1 VTAVG
6 GGVLHVTNGDAA
18 VPLLRAAGVEGTI
31 LPWRDVLHDGPVP
44 AVDAAELRE
53 VRAGFL
59 RSQGWVGDGDRFA
72 DRDRLLE
79 AADELVLWFEHD
91 LYDQLQLAQVLTSSD
106 APARLVQTD
115 DHLPE
120 VDLAALAP
128 VPVDDAERRFARRV
142 WDAFRA
148 PDPAGL
154 QELAVDGDELPHL
167 RTAVARLL
175 EEYPSA
181 ANGLARSEQQALDA
195 VAAGAAARL
204 DAFAAA
210 QAREEARFMG
220 DTSFFAL
227 LERLEPLVGRHPELG
242 TTERGRRVLAFEEQ
256 FVTRRWIGGVEI
268 VPPTPRWR
276 WDGVDRR
283 LVTMLAA

>member
-1 VTAVG
+1 VTAVD

-18 VPLLRAAGVEGTI
+18 VPLLRAAGVEGPI

-44 AVDAAELRE
+44 ALDAAQLRE
-53 VRAGFL
+53 VRARFL
-59 RSQGWVGDGDRFA
+59 RSQGRAGDDGSFA
-72 DRDRLLE
+72 GRDHLLE

-91 LYDQLQLAQVLTSSD
+91 LYDQLQVAQVLASSE

-120 VDLAALAP
+120 VDLAALEP
-128 VPVDDAERRFARRV
+128 VPVDDAERRLARRV

-148 PDPAGL
+148 ADPTGL
-154 QELAVDGDELPHL
+154 EALALDGDELPHL

-175 EEYPSA
+175 EEYPSV
-181 ANGLARSEQQALDA
+181 ANGLARSEQQALEA
-195 VAAGAAARL
+195 VAVGAAARL
-204 DAFAAA
+204 DAFEAA

-227 LERLEPLVGRHPELG
+227 LERLEPLVGRHPALRP
-242 TTERGRRVLAFEEQ
+242 TERGRRVLALEEH